1 MSAKPSGFARGD
13 RIVLGVAMVLPLVI
27 TWVYFV
33 LLSGSHPALQRG
45 VAIVGKSV
53 QFALPVVW
61 VGLICRERLGWI
73 AATWRGVSGGFG
85 FGLLVFVTMIVGWHQ
100 VLEPRGEL
108 QAAAD
113 EIRTKVIELGVDS
126 LVGYLALGIFYSLV
140 HSLLEEYYW
149 RWYVFG
155 RLRRY
160 VSVNWAIL
168 LSSIAFA
175 SHHVILLTTYFGWF
189 SPWTW
194 FFSVSVAVGGAFWA
208 WLYQRSGSLYGPW
221 ISHLLIDAAIFL
233 IGFQMM
239 GDFLM

>member
-1 MSAKPSGFARGD
+1 MNGKPNGFSRGD
-13 RIVLGVAMVLPLVI
+13 AIVLGVAMVLPLLI

-33 LLSGSHPALQRG
+33 LLSSHPGLQRG
-45 VAIVGKSV
+45 AAIVGKSV

-73 AATWRGVSGGFG
+73 TPTWAGVSGGFG
-85 FGLLVFVTMIVGWHQ
+85 FGLLVFVTMIVAWHH
-100 VLEPRGEL
+100 VLEPRGEM
-108 QAAAD
+108 QSAVD

-126 LVGYLALGIFYSLV
+126 LVGFAALGIFYSLI

-149 RWYVFG
+149 RWFVFG
-155 RLRRY
+155 RLRRH
-160 VSVNWAIL
+160 VSVGWAIL

-175 SHHVILLTTYFGWF
+175 AHHVILLTTYFGWF

-194 FFSVSVAVGGAFWA
+194 LFAASVAVGGAFWA
-208 WLYQRSGSLYGPW
+208 WLYHRSGSLYGPW

-233 IGFQMM
+233 IGFQML
-239 GDFLM
+239 GDSLM